1 VTATADPSLQD
12 ADEVVRAGGTDAED
26 GLTSPEAARRVATH
40 GPNRLDAKAAVPA
53 WRKLL
58 AQFTDPLIYLLLA
71 AVVVS
76 AVAWWLEGAEGPPI
90 EAIVIAAIVLANGI
104 LGFVQERQAEAAVA
118 ALQRMAAPIARVV
131 RDGREERIG
140 AEEVVPGDIL
150 VIGEGDA
157 ISADG
162 RLLTSASLTVAEAS
176 LTGES
181 EAVLKDPA
189 TPRSPGGPG

>member
-1 VTATADPSLQD
+1 RAAD
-12 ADEVVRAGGTDAED
+12 TDAEH
-26 GLTSPEAARRVATH
+26 GLTSDEAARRLDEH

-58 AQFTDPLIYLLLA
+58 AQFTDPLIYLLLT

-76 AVAWWLEGAEGPPI
+76 TIAWWLEGAEGLPI

-118 ALQRMAAPIARVV
+118 ALQRMAAPTARVV

-150 VIGEGDA
+150 LIGEGDA
-157 ISADG
+157 VSADG
-162 RLLTSASLTVAEAS
+162 RLLMSASLTVAEAS

-189 TPRSPGGPG
+189 TLAQPAALGDRLNMVFAGTAV